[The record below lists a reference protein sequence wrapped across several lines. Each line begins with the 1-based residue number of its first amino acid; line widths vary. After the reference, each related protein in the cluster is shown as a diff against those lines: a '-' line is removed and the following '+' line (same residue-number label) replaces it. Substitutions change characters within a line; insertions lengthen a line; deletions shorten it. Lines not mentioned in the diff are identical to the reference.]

1 VHLVNK
7 EKHNLSQGKTVR
19 TNMKHIA
26 RILILGLLASFS
38 CKKLSQP
45 EVRHFNPGDYLQI
58 SLSVTDLDSSL
69 RFYQKLGF
77 KEIKVSESSSVPWA
91 LMTDGW
97 KMFMISQNP
106 YPSPALTYYSK
117 DLSWRID
124 SLKAE
129 NIPFEDVTNALNPS
143 RTLVIKDPSNMG
155 ITLIQ
160 LDVNKL
166 PTPDDSSFTILGK
179 FAEISIPVNDL
190 AASLHYY
197 TRFGFSII
205 ASGDAPLPWAKV
217 SDQNLTLGFYET
229 DLITGI
235 AFTYDSMDMEKTTTE
250 LKKAGIPIFQ
260 VTEIPGIFK
269 FGFSTPDGQ
278 IFYVRGKSGK

>member
-1 VHLVNK
+1 
-7 EKHNLSQGKTVR
+7 
-19 TNMKHIA
+19 MKRIA
-26 RILILGLLASFS
+26 IILLLGLFASFN
-38 CKKLSQP
+38 CKQLSQP
-45 EVRHFNPGDYLQI
+45 KVRHFNPGDYLQI
-58 SLSVTDLDSSL
+58 SLSVSDLDSSL

-77 KEIKVSESSSVPWA
+77 KETKVSESSSVPWA
-91 LMTDGW
+91 LISDGW

-143 RTLVIKDPSNMG
+143 RTLVLKDPDGMG

-166 PTPDDSSFTILGK
+166 PTPDDSSLTILGN
-179 FAEISIPVNDL
+179 FAEISMPVNDL
-190 AASLHYY
+190 AASLSYY
-197 TRFGFSII
+197 TRFGFSIV
-205 ASGDAPLPWAKV
+205 ASGNEPLPWATL
-217 SDQNLTLGFYET
+217 SDNKLTLGFYET

-235 AFTYDSMDMEKTTTE
+235 SFTYESNDVEKTQVE
-250 LKKAGIPIFQ
+250 LKSAEIPTFQ

-269 FGFSTPDGQ
+269 FGFSSPDGQ
-278 IFYVRGKSGK
+278 IFYVREKSSK